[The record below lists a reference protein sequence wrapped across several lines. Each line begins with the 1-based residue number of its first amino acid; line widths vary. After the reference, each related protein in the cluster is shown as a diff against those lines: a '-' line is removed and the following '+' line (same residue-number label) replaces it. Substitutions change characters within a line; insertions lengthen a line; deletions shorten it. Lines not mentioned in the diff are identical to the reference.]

1 MIWSSH
7 SCINRVRNRLFG
19 FRLFSWGS
27 SYYLVFVFDEF
38 FLVQLL
44 VFWLLPWGSLT
55 GLGHDRIKAMA
66 MLTGSI
72 RFISSC
78 RGHQV
83 TPQTFDKSDS

>member
-66 MLTGSI
+66 I
-72 RFISSC
+72 C
-78 RGHQV
+78 
-83 TPQTFDKSDS
+83 